1 MIDNGCFCE
10 YSGHEKYDDKKTYNK
25 AANMKKED
33 IKEWRDIIIVTAV
46 SIALVASMHPAKK
59 SNSGT
64 NDIEKI
70 DSALYDAHY
79 KIDSMRYGI
88 DDAIQDSLQKN
99 PTYTMMRD
107 NAIKTDSLKQ
117 ANDSLINTAYNWAQ
131 QFSIV
136 TLPRKNT
143 SVFSEYKHLSY
154 VREASY
160 KYWQNKKLIAGL
172 EKSVA
177 GRTNPEHDVRRFLD
191 STNTANIRN
200 MQIKIDS
207 LLKQKDRVISGKQ
220 K

>member
-1 MIDNGCFCE
+1 
-10 YSGHEKYDDKKTYNK
+10 
-25 AANMKKED
+25 MKKED

-88 DDAIQDSLQKN
+88 DDVIQDSLEKN

-107 NAIKTDSLKQ
+107 NAVKTDSLKH
-117 ANDSLINTAYNWAQ
+117 ANDSLINVAYNRAKNY
-131 QFSIV
+131 SIATV
-136 TLPRKNT
+136 PQRNSTVFTDYKELPA
-143 SVFSEYKHLSY
+143 
-154 VREASY
+154 VRSASY
-160 KYWQNKKLIAGL
+160 KYWQNKKLISGL

>member
-1 MIDNGCFCE
+1 
-10 YSGHEKYDDKKTYNK
+10 
-25 AANMKKED
+25 MKKEE
-33 IKEWRDIIIVTAV
+33 IKEWRDIILVTAL
-46 SIALVASMHPAKK
+46 SIALVFSMQPAKK
-59 SNSGT
+59 SSSRT

-88 DDAIQDSLQKN
+88 DDTIQDSLQKN
-99 PTYTMMRD
+99 PTYTQLID
-107 NAIKTDSLKQ
+107 VQNKKDSLTQ
-117 ANDSLINTAYNWAQ
+117 ANDSLINVAYNRAKNY
-131 QFSIV
+131 SIATV
-136 TLPRKNT
+136 PQRNSTVFTDYKELPA
-143 SVFSEYKHLSY
+143 
-154 VREASY
+154 VRSASY
-160 KYWQNKKLIAGL
+160 KYWKNRNLIAGL

-191 STNTANIRN
+191 STNTANIRD

>member
-1 MIDNGCFCE
+1 
-10 YSGHEKYDDKKTYNK
+10 
-25 AANMKKED
+25 MKKED

-59 SNSGT
+59 SNSRT

-79 KIDSMRYGI
+79 QIDSMRYGI

-107 NAIKTDSLKQ
+107 NAIKTDSLKH
-117 ANDSLINTAYNWAQ
+117 ANDSLINTAYERAKSY
-131 QFSIV
+131 SIATV
-136 TLPRKNT
+136 PRRNA
-143 SVFSEYKHLSY
+143 SVFTEYKNLPA
-154 VREASY
+154 VRSASV
-160 KYWQNKKLIAGL
+160 KYWKNRNLIASL